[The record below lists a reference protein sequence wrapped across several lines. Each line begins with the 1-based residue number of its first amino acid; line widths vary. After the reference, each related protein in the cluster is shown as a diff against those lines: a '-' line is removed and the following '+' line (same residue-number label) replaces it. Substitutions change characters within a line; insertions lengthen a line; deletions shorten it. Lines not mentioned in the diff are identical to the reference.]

1 MKALLLF
8 IGVAIC
14 FADRGKAENL
24 RLKKTNAALRQAL
37 QNLQKSP
44 ERAVGN
50 PYCDTIN
57 DDNKSEE
64 CFSYRYIYLLGI
76 KCDICR
82 DLTERAVGTDPYC
95 DTINDD
101 NKSQKCFSY
110 HIYMLGVKCD
120 ICRDMEGARFSHE
133 KAVGRMYKW
142 EESEMCIEEC
152 GRRDPS
158 DYERCKNFCVESELE
173 KEKAVGRMY
182 KWEES
187 EMCIE
192 ECGRRDPN
200 DYERCKSFCVESE
213 LEKEKAVARG
223 DRYDEEEMCI
233 RECGRRDPNDYER
246 CKNSCVR
253 VRDYGRQEKA
263 VGGSWENGKCM
274 SYGSYLTDAGATV
287 NDMGTGW
294 SESSCQSECD
304 YSSTTK
310 ACQYEFSSQR
320 CLMIGFY
327 TNEIY
332 GAGDYDAVC
341 YVK

>member
-1 MKALLLF
+1 MCYDGCCPCGGSAEDEEAK
-8 IGVAIC
+8 VAYDAGRVVKGPSNKRC
-14 FADRGKAENL
+14 PCGHCGARGCCRCAEEEIAE
-24 RLKKTNAALRQAL
+24 RGAAHYGR
-37 QNLQKSP
+37 
-44 ERAVGN
+44 ERTQDSSLTST
-50 PYCDTIN
+50 Y
-57 DDNKSEE
+57 
-64 CFSYRYIYLLGI
+64 
-76 KCDICR
+76 
-82 DLTERAVGTDPYC
+82 TERPRGP
-95 DTINDD
+95 
-101 NKSQKCFSY
+101 
-110 HIYMLGVKCD
+110 
-120 ICRDMEGARFSHE
+120 RFSHE

-173 KEKAVGRMY
+173 KEKAVARGRHA
-182 KWEES
+182 KKNRIFSHEKS
-187 EMCIE
+187 VAR
-192 ECGRRDPN
+192 GRHAKKR
-200 DYERCKSFCVESE
+200 RRFSH
-213 LEKEKAVARG
+213 EKAVARA
-223 DRYDEEEMCI
+223 DRPDEEEMCI

-246 CKNSCVR
+246 CKNSC

-310 ACQYEFSSQR
+310 ACQYEFSSQK

-332 GAGDYDAVC
+332 GAGDYDALC

>member
-1 MKALLLF
+1 V
-8 IGVAIC
+8 G
-14 FADRGKAENL
+14 EN
-24 RLKKTNAALRQAL
+24 
-37 QNLQKSP
+37 S
-44 ERAVGN
+44 
-50 PYCDTIN
+50 YCD
-57 DDNKSEE
+57 E
-64 CFSYRYIYLLGI
+64 
-76 KCDICR
+76 
-82 DLTERAVGTDPYC
+82 
-95 DTINDD
+95 INDD

-110 HIYMLGVKCD
+110 HIYLLGVKCDICRDLTEEQVGSEKHYVGPYVGWSPSCTCGMCYAGCCPCGGSAEDKERAVGENSYCDEINDDNKSQKCFSYHIYLLGVKCD

-133 KAVGRMYKW
+133 KAVGRMYNY
-142 EESEMCIEEC
+142 EESEMCMEGC
-152 GRRDPS
+152 VKRNPS

-200 DYERCKSFCVESE
+200 DYERCKNFCVESE

-253 VRDYGRQEKA
+253 VRDYGRQERA

-274 SYGSYLTDAGATV
+274 SYGSYLADAGATV